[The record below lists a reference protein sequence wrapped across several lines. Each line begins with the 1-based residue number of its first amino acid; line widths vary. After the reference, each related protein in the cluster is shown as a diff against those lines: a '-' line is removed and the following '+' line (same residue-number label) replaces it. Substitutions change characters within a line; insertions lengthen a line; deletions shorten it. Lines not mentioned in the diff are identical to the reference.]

1 MYKMKNL
8 KYAAIIVIYNKNIKD
23 SITCRSIKDINDF
36 NIEVVIVD
44 NSEVDFHNNEVC
56 KSLGYT
62 YISMNGNKG
71 LSKAYNVGI
80 DKTQSDIIIL
90 FDDDTF
96 VNKDYFYVLNKA
108 VNDYPE
114 VDIFAPIV
122 YGQDGVIY
130 SPNEFNFLR
139 NHFIDNPNQPISQNK
154 FNAIASCLAIRR
166 RVFDN
171 YCFDESL
178 FVDQIDQYFFCEQ
191 RKLNRKFLKL
201 NVEIHQNFYQRGE
214 NLDPG
219 AAWNRVKLRL
229 VDVMQHAKLMG
240 GVKYRILGLM
250 KCCGL
255 SLQIAKKSK
264 SIQVLFKGIFLSF
277 KVFFKK

>member
-96 VNKDYFYVLNKA
+96 VNKDILVLQIR
-108 VNDYPE
+108 VCL
-114 VDIFAPIV
+114 
-122 YGQDGVIY
+122 
-130 SPNEFNFLR
+130 FNF
-139 NHFIDNPNQPISQNK
+139 D
-154 FNAIASCLAIRR
+154 
-166 RVFDN
+166 
-171 YCFDESL
+171 
-178 FVDQIDQYFFCEQ
+178 
-191 RKLNRKFLKL
+191 
-201 NVEIHQNFYQRGE
+201 
-214 NLDPG
+214 
-219 AAWNRVKLRL
+219 
-229 VDVMQHAKLMG
+229 
-240 GVKYRILGLM
+240 
-250 KCCGL
+250 CG
-255 SLQIAKKSK
+255 
-264 SIQVLFKGIFLSF
+264 
-277 KVFFKK
+277 